1 MIGSRSAELIGAGGL
16 GPSRPDGWRQPR
28 PERRTRRKPLRGGRR
43 PWMGTERLRG
53 DYRCR
58 RIRASQTQ
66 ASREARPRRSTGAL
80 QAVPSEDD
88 NFESFVDRLYG
99 SGVLGDHL
107 CSAILDVADAAHA
120 CKLWFESNGLRPT
133 AADVAAM
140 SRLVMEREA
149 AIKASGGGGA
159 GTRPAARKSTATE
172 SNVVRMD
179 GHGDRA

>member
-1 MIGSRSAELIGAGGL
+1 M
-16 GPSRPDGWRQPR
+16 
-28 PERRTRRKPLRGGRR
+28 
-43 PWMGTERLRG
+43 
-53 DYRCR
+53 
-58 RIRASQTQ
+58 
-66 ASREARPRRSTGAL
+66 
-80 QAVPSEDD
+80 PSEVD

-99 SGVLGDHL
+99 SGVPGDQL
-107 CSAILDVADAAHA
+107 CSAILDVADAAYA

-149 AIKASGGGGA
+149 AIKASGRGEA
-159 GTRPAARKSTATE
+159 TTRPAARKSTATE

>member
-1 MIGSRSAELIGAGGL
+1 
-16 GPSRPDGWRQPR
+16 
-28 PERRTRRKPLRGGRR
+28 
-43 PWMGTERLRG
+43 
-53 DYRCR
+53 
-58 RIRASQTQ
+58 
-66 ASREARPRRSTGAL
+66 L

-140 SRLVMEREA
+140 SRLVMERAA

-159 GTRPAARKSTATE
+159 TTRLAGRKSTATE

-179 GHGDRA
+179 GHGDRS